1 MRVHLI
7 EQVAEKCSGPP
18 GMADHPT
25 QATNLITMKMPTAMT
40 AVSAQ
45 DIPTRIAI

>member
-1 MRVHLI
+1 MRWAI
-7 EQVAEKCSGPP
+7 RPRGAI
-18 GMADHPT
+18 ADYPT
-25 QATNLITMKMPTAMT
+25 QATNRMIMKMPTAMT